1 MIYFLSI
8 GPLGSKHTR
17 DLTKRDGL
25 GMDKKGSCF
34 SALKWAF
41 CAKQQSHPK
50 KQGKKKGGCCFGS
63 FRNHEPAT
71 PKEGSRVN
79 KTLEEGQEIQNEHE
93 KPLVEVK
100 EEQSSHSSAVAVATA
115 AAAEAA
121 AAAAHAVAKVVR
133 LTESYCSSNSPEECA
148 AIKIQ
153 TAFRGYLVRR
163 NFHTLRGLMRLQTLV
178 QGQSVRRQATNTMRC
193 MQALVRVHSQIC
205 SRRIRMFEE
214 NQALQHH
221 LQQKREKE
229 LENRTSNSDAD
240 HQQDWDNSMLT
251 KEEIEARLQSKIEAA
266 IKRERALAYAFS
278 HHLWKNPPKSVQTML
293 MEIDLEKPHWGWS
306 WLDRWM
312 ATRPWDNHRM
322 TMKENSNR
330 KLQTIGEIGQKTSHI
345 ELKQHNAELTHIGTI
360 KSDPFTPL
368 SKSSLPNKMPLMRTE
383 TKSDDNVL
391 RSERPRYSFR
401 NGVAGTSSMRDDES
415 LMSSP
420 RIPNYMASTE
430 SAKAKVRSLSTPK
443 QRPGTPDTE
452 SISNRR
458 KRLSFPLSEASS
470 GPYKST
476 KGSMFPHTS
485 PNLKGLSGPSK
496 SKKSVSSLKDLSIE
510 SDNSSLTWGNRRPF
524 R

>member
-1 MIYFLSI
+1 MIYSLSI
-8 GPLGSKHTR
+8 KPVGSKHIR
-17 DLTKRDGL
+17 DLTKSDGL
-25 GMDKKGSCF
+25 VMDKKGSCF
-34 SALKWAF
+34 SVLKWAF
-41 CAKQQSHPK
+41 CAKQKSHAT

-63 FRNHEPAT
+63 FRHHEPAA
-71 PKEGSRVN
+71 PKEDTRVK
-79 KTLEEGQEIQNEHE
+79 KTLGEGQEIRNEHE

-100 EEQSSHSSAVAVATA
+100 EEQNSHASAVAVATA

-121 AAAAHAVAKVVR
+121 AAAAHAVAKVVQ
-133 LTESYCSSNSPEECA
+133 LTESYYSTNSPEECS

-163 NFHTLRGLMRLQTLV
+163 NFHTLRGLMRLQALV

-221 LQQKREKE
+221 LQQKYEKE
-229 LENRTSNSDAD
+229 LENRTSNSEAD
-240 HQQDWDNSMLT
+240 HQQDWESSLLT

-293 MEIDLEKPHWGWS
+293 MEIDPNKPHWGWS
-306 WLDRWM
+306 WLERWM

-322 TMKENSNR
+322 TMKENSTR

-345 ELKQHNAELTHIGTI
+345 GLKQHNAEVTNIGTI

-368 SKSSLPNKMPLMRTE
+368 SKPFIPNKMPLTG
-383 TKSDDNVL
+383 TDIKSDVNIL
-391 RSERPRYSFR
+391 RSERPRYSSR
-401 NGVAGTSSMRDDES
+401 YGVAGTSSLRDDES

-430 SAKAKVRSLSTPK
+430 SAKAKVRSQSTPK

-452 SISNRR
+452 PTSYRR

-470 GPYKST
+470 GPYRST

-485 PNLKGLSGPSK
+485 PSLKGISGTSK
-496 SKKSVSSLKDLSIE
+496 SKKSVSSLRDLSIE
-510 SDNSSLTWGNRRPF
+510 SDNSSLNWGHRKPF